1 MRDTRALME
10 QAHQGDKK
18 ARDRLIEENMGLIWN
33 IVRRFKHRGVELEDL
48 FQIGS
53 IGLIKA
59 IDKFDSSYE
68 VQLSTYAVPMIM
80 GEIKRYLRDN
90 SMLKV
95 SRGLKELAYKACQV
109 KENME
114 KELGRDP
121 EIGELA
127 ETLSVQPEEIVA
139 ALEAVKEVESL
150 QTIVYT
156 NDGNE
161 LLLMDR
167 LEDKEDKTEHLLN
180 QMLLDSAMEYLN
192 EQEKRLLQMR
202 YYQNMTQSAIA
213 SELDMSQVQVSR
225 MEKRILRFMRSKI
238 LEEK

>member
-180 QMLLDSAMEYLN
+180 QMLLDSAMECLN

>member
-10 QAHQGDKK
+10 QVHQGDKK
-18 ARDRLIEENMGLIWN
+18 ARDKLIEENMGLIWS
-33 IVRRFKHRGVELEDL
+33 IVRRFKHRGVEMEDL

-95 SRGLKELAYKACQV
+95 SRSLKELAYKVYLA
-109 KENME
+109 KEEKE

-127 ETLSVQPEEIVA
+127 EVLSVQPEEIVA
-139 ALEAVKEVESL
+139 ALDAVKEVESL
-150 QTIVYT
+150 QMVLYS

-161 LLLMDR
+161 LSLMER

-180 QMLLDSAMEYLN
+180 QMVIDSAMKHLN
-192 EQEKRLLQMR
+192 EQEKRLLNMR
-202 YYQNMTQSAIA
+202 YFQDMTQSAIA
-213 SELDMSQVQVSR
+213 KELDMSQVQVSR
-225 MEKRILRFMRSKI
+225 MEKKILRFMRSKI
-238 LEEK
+238 LEGE